1 MNQKKSLFILIIF
14 AIGLLLAA
22 CGQSRDPTSSS
33 SGKLNVVATT
43 TIVGDVVRQVGGD
56 AINLTVLLPTGADP
70 HSFDPTPQDVAKV
83 ADARLIFA
91 NGAGLEEFLKP
102 MLTNAGTQARVVE
115 VSNGIQLEAS
125 QDLSEGSPGVGDPH
139 TWFDPN
145 NVIVWVQN
153 IQENLSQLDPAN
165 ASLYA
170 ANAKKYDAQLK
181 DLDAWIQGQV
191 SQIPPESRILVTDH
205 AVLTYF
211 ALRYGFKQEGAVVP
225 GYSTLA
231 QPNAQELAN
240 LENAIRKYNVKAIL
254 VGKTINPS
262 IEERVAQD
270 TGVKLV
276 YIYTG
281 SLSDASSPAPN
292 YLSFMRFDVSAI
304 VAALK

>member
-1 MNQKKSLFILIIF
+1 MNRKKSLIILGIF
-14 AIGLLLAA
+14 GIGLLLAA
-22 CGQSRDPTSSS
+22 CGRGTDPANSS

-43 TIVGDVVRQVGGD
+43 TIVGDVVRQIGGD
-56 AINLTVLLPTGADP
+56 AINLTVLLPTGSDP

-83 ADARLIFA
+83 ADAKLIFA

-102 MLTNAGTQARVVE
+102 MLTNAGAQARVVE
-115 VSNGIQLEAS
+115 VSKGIQLEAS
-125 QDLSEGSPGVGDPH
+125 QDVSEGSQTAGDPH

-153 IQENLSQLDPAN
+153 IQNNLSELDPSN

-170 ANAKKYDAQLK
+170 ANAQKYDAQLK
-181 DLDAWIQGQV
+181 ELDTWIREQV
-191 SQIPPESRILVTDH
+191 AQIPPESRTLVTDH

-211 ALRYGFKQEGAVVP
+211 AVRYGFKQEGAVVP

-231 QPNAQELAN
+231 QPSAQELAN
-240 LENAIRKYNVKAIL
+240 LEDAIRKFGVKAIL
-254 VGKTINPS
+254 VGKTVNPS
-262 IEERVAQD
+262 IAERVAQD

-281 SLSDASSPAPN
+281 SLSDANGPAAD
-292 YLSFMRFDVSAI
+292 YLSFMRYDVSAI
-304 VAALK
+304 VEALK